1 MAQNLKRWQA
11 PNTWVFV
18 AGLLEW
24 ENSQRF
30 KPFSKLGRLDE
41 KIVEFFRQAG
51 VPGKQIIYLQD
62 KEATFLELNRQL
74 KWLSEQIKNGDFVF
88 FYYAGHG
95 TYNSKDYFLVC
106 YDHNDGRE
114 WSISQIFKQLDQNPA
129 DFTCL
134 LTADCC
140 HSGALALEAEKYNSK
155 FAAISSVIPEKT
167 STGDWTF
174 SNALLEVLEGKVFSE
189 SLDNQGFN
197 LSQTAE
203 YIENVMAIVEKQ
215 KISKFIPDKSNNFLI
230 NNQLKPKSHPLLGQI
245 IKIPRNAGEYLA
257 RVVDVKDTQL
267 ELRTFTYLS
276 DKTEWLEEDKILP
289 YKTLKP
295 LSIGAEVEVFYPA
308 KGCKKWYEAK
318 ILKNFKDILYYI
330 QYDIDNTYEWVDTD
344 RIRQPWL

>member
-1 MAQNLKRWQA
+1 MQNLQKWQA
-11 PNTWVFV
+11 QNTWVFV

-24 ENSQRF
+24 ENAQRF

-41 KIVEFFRQAG
+41 KIVEFFRQKG

-74 KWLSEQIKNGDFVF
+74 KWMSEQIKPGDFVF

-95 TYNSKDYFLVC
+95 SYNSEDYFLVC
-106 YDHNDGRE
+106 YDHNEGRE
-114 WSISQIFKQLDQNPA
+114 WSIRQIFKQLDQNKTS
-129 DFTCL
+129 FTCL

-155 FAAISSVIPEKT
+155 YSAITSVIPEKT

-174 SNALLEVLEGKVFSE
+174 SNALLEVLEGKVFAE
-189 SLDNQGFN
+189 SADNEGFT
-197 LSQTAE
+197 LAQTAQ
-203 YIENVMAIVEKQ
+203 YIENAMAIVEKQ
-215 KISKFIPDKSNNFLI
+215 KISAFIPEKNRNYLI
-230 NNQLKPKSHPLLGQI
+230 NSQLKSKIHPLLGEI
-245 IKIPRNAGEYLA
+245 VKIPRNAGEYLA
-257 RVVDVKDTQL
+257 RVIDAKDKQL
-267 ELRTFTYLS
+267 ELRLFTYLS

-289 YKTLKP
+289 YKTLSP
-295 LSIGAEVEVFYPA
+295 LAIGAEVEVFYQA

-330 QYDIDNTYEWVDTD
+330 QYDIDKTYEWVDTD
-344 RIRQPWL
+344 RIRPRWV